1 MWMDA
6 LRGSPSMRARFLV
19 ALAGLAVVAGC
30 TEDLD
35 GGSACPVLCP
45 GQNVVVSDTI
55 LDGVSLDTVITG
67 LPTLGSEP
75 TLLLADRG
83 DTLDTRVVLR
93 FDSLTTRVFRNNG
106 DSAITAVDSAYLLLR
121 LPAATDKRVRAPVRI
136 DLYDVDTTA
145 VDTSTAAI
153 IALFRPDRL
162 IGGSTLDTSQVRDS
176 MRVYLDN
183 AKLLA
188 KITAKARLRIGLRI
202 TSDSAAVLRLG
213 SFDASLPTELRYDPV
228 PSDTAIDEITVALRS
243 DTPLSNTGLLV
254 DLFDYTVIVKSPPA
268 PSGAILSVGGLP
280 VRRTFLRFDIPA
292 RILDSSTVLRAT
304 LLLTQQPNRA
314 IDILD
319 SVLVLPYMINAGEEV
334 TDIGRAATLLSVFP
348 VDTVRLAPG
357 DSGLRQIEV
366 AAAVRAWST
375 VNNPFRQQRAIVL
388 LSNDEGRGPFDAH
401 FFSLEAPAALRPRLR
416 VSYSLRTSFGIP

>member
-1 MWMDA
+1 
-6 LRGSPSMRARFLV
+6 
-19 ALAGLAVVAGC
+19 
-30 TEDLD
+30 
-35 GGSACPVLCP
+35 
-45 GQNVVVSDTI
+45 
-55 LDGVSLDTVITG
+55 
-67 LPTLGSEP
+67 
-75 TLLLADRG
+75 
-83 DTLDTRVVLR
+83 
-93 FDSLTTRVFRNNG
+93 
-106 DSAITAVDSAYLLLR
+106 LR
-121 LPAATDKRVRAPVRI
+121 LPAATDKSVRAPVRI

-145 VDTSTAAI
+145 VDDTSTAAI

-202 TSDSAAVLRLG
+202 TSDSAAILRLG

-314 IDILD
+314 IDIGD
-319 SVLVLPYMINAGEEV
+319 SVLVLPYMVNAGEEV